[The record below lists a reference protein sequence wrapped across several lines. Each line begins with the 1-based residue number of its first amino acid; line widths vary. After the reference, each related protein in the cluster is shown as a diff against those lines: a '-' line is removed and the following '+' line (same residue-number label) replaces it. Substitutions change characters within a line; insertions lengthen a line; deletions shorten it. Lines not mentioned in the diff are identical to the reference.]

1 MRELEGYFRGLS
13 DVTRLRIMNLLLH
26 GELCVCDIQRILDA
40 SQPTISRHLNYLKHS
55 GLVLDRRDGLRVFY
69 RVVEEDKAD
78 LKALLEFLR
87 KAFEG
92 KSVLENDLKQLRDA
106 MARGAC
112 AVPPPI
118 RTSRPALSGV
128 TDN

>member
-40 SQPTISRHLNYLKHS
+40 SQPSISRHLNYLKHA

-78 LKALLEFLR
+78 LKALHEFLR

-106 MARGAC
+106 MAKGAC